1 MRKRTGA
8 IAKSKTAV
16 IFINQLREKIGV
28 MFGNPETTPGGRAL
42 KFYSSVR
49 LDVRRIESYKNSQG
63 QIYGNRV
70 RVKVVKNKMA
80 PPFRTG
86 EFDIL
91 FNEGIS
97 REGSI
102 LDVGVEQGVLE
113 KKGAWF
119 LYGNEKL
126 GQGRDAAR
134 TTLKENHK
142 LAKEITDAI
151 KKKLDLR

>member
-1 MRKRTGA
+1 
-8 IAKSKTAV
+8 
-16 IFINQLREKIGV
+16 
-28 MFGNPETTPGGRAL
+28 L

-63 QIYGNRV
+63 QVYGNRV
-70 RVKVVKNKMA
+70 RMKVVKNKMA
-80 PPFRTG
+80 PPFRSG

-97 REGSI
+97 REGTI
-102 LDVGVEQGVLE
+102 IDVGVEHGIVE

-119 LYGNEKL
+119 VFGGEKL
-126 GQGRDAAR
+126 GQGREAAR
-134 TTLKENHK
+134 VTLKENHK

-151 KKKLDLR
+151 KKKLDLK